1 MNLGFSREVE
11 LEYIEENPRRMSTPS
26 FGPISIGDV
35 STETGATQTID
46 NFFDLANVGG
56 LGGLNYSNLAMGP
69 SANLSAATAIYTPF
83 AAGVNLPLSNWYS
96 YTRDEAIVWEFYIEN
111 QTADC
116 IIDVGL
122 EIYDGSTYTGILA
135 NSISPSGVWQDTIGT
150 VAPSTLTGGNYRV
163 AASISSSYVGGGR
176 PPGPGSSG
184 TVTPYDIDGVGPGT
198 IRTSPAG
205 VPFFDPLSPLP
216 NVILVNGNIGTGS
229 VYIYSSKR
237 TGFDIYFS

>member
-26 FGPISIGDV
+26 FGPISMSDV
-35 STETGATQTID
+35 STETGATQNMD

-56 LGGLNYSNLAMGP
+56 VGGLNYSNLAMGP

-83 AAGVNLPLSNWYS
+83 AAGVNLPLSNWYN
-96 YTRDEAIVWEFYIEN
+96 YTQDEAIVWEFYIEN
-111 QTADC
+111 QTADY
-116 IIDVGL
+116 IIDVNL
-122 EIYDGSTYTGILA
+122 EIYDGTTYTGVLA
-135 NSISPSGVWQDTIGT
+135 NSIIPSGVWQDTIST
-150 VAPSTLTGGNYRV
+150 VAPSTLSGGNYRV
-163 AASISSSYVGGGR
+163 AASISSAYVGGGR

-184 TVTPYDIDGVGPGT
+184 TVSGYDPDNVGPGT
-198 IRTSPAG
+198 ARSSPAG
-205 VPFFDPLSPLP
+205 VPFFSPINPLP

-229 VYIYSSKR
+229 LYIYSSKR